1 MSAFAYTCV
10 ARVVDRLGSN
20 RWTTWYAFETQPRW
34 LLDPMPQLTSAEQN
48 MIDQLVRTEKKKPI
62 EAWRA
67 VEKSRVATK
76 VKGKKVKGLNVF
88 ALWVCA
94 ARVVD

>member
-1 MSAFAYTCV
+1 
-10 ARVVDRLGSN
+10 
-20 RWTTWYAFETQPRW
+20 
-34 LLDPMPQLTSAEQN
+34 